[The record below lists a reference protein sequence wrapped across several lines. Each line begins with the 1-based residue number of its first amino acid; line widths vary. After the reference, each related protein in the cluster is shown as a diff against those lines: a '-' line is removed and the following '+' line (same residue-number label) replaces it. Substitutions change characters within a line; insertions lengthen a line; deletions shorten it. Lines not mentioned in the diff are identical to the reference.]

1 MQFELTNQPE
11 MLERGEK
18 LPGPEL
24 LEDGILREIIG
35 QPEQLGEM
43 SERTEA
49 VVGDLED
56 VENWHFQAEQY
67 SCTVSIQELI
77 AEQLLDRDVS
87 ESAMIE
93 YAKKKGWYD
102 PAEGA
107 SKADTGK
114 LLEMMGFEVERAE
127 NVTVSDLVESLAAGE
142 KIICAVDNMALQHPE
157 CAGLPGRTANHVVQ
171 VVAID
176 FSDPE
181 NPQVILN
188 DTGVLNGQG
197 IRHDLDV
204 FMGAWKSG
212 GNFAVTVNKGGAA

>member
-1 MQFELTNQPE
+1 MGYEMINPAEQGETLSQPE
-11 MLERGEK
+11 VLEE
-18 LPGPEL
+18 
-24 LEDGILREIIG
+24 GILREIIG
-35 QPEQLGEM
+35 QPEQYGEM
-43 SERTEA
+43 PEQTEA

-56 VENWHFQAEQY
+56 VENWHPQAEQY
-67 SCTVSIQELI
+67 SCTVSVQELI

-87 ESAMIE
+87 ESAMID
-93 YAKKKGWYD
+93 YAEKMGWYD

-114 LLEMMGFEVERAE
+114 LLEMLGFDVERAE
-127 NVTVSDLVESLAAGE
+127 NVTVSDLVESLSEGE
-142 KIICAVDNMALQHPE
+142 KIICAVDNMALQQPE
-157 CAGLPGRTANHVVQ
+157 YAGLPGRTANHVVQ

-188 DTGVLNGQG
+188 DTGVPNGQG

-204 FMGAWKSG
+204 FLAAWKSS
-212 GNFAVTVNKGGAA
+212 GNFAVMVDQGGAA